1 MVRGFVFFSCRRR
14 HTRCAL
20 VAGVQT
26 CALPIYLR
34 QVEARNLR
42 QRPESDRCRNRLV
55 DALAIDRLDDRHRS
69 YEAAAVVADVPAP
82 VGGEITAN
90 APFGDAQT
98 AAERKHVVAGTS
110 VSVRVD
116 NGGWC
121 DN

>member
-55 DALAIDRLDDRHRS
+55 AALAIDRLDEIGRASCRERVCQ
-69 YEAAAVVADVPAP
+69 YEEISVV
-82 VGGEITAN
+82 
-90 APFGDAQT
+90 DASSKKKSTSTPQKHIHPTQSQT
-98 AAERKHVVAGTS
+98 TS
-110 VSVRVD
+110 STND
-116 NGGWC
+116 LEP
-121 DN
+121 